1 ALLLGLFGALSQL
14 GTSFYYASARLMV
27 TRLVPPQDRT
37 EAIAWQRTG
46 NNLAQILSYSL
57 GAFFGRFGTAFLLLF
72 DSFTSFL
79 AAGVGAKILPP
90 AAPSPTATARESRDR
105 GGAANFYRGA
115 MIIALFTFV
124 YELYITAAA
133 AECKTLFGSEG
144 LQIFSKIMVINT
156 FLCAIFSVFA
166 ARYLRRA
173 ELALPA
179 GIALL
184 AIGCLITFRP
194 GAAEGAFYLGSLLVT
209 LGEIVFNAL
218 SGIVLIVITPP
229 GKRQASLYS
238 RGVLLQFVG
247 RIAGASAAFPLVV
260 DGAHPLFVIFVGC
273 VAGLLLCVESRSMLR
288 EAR

>member
-1 ALLLGLFGALSQL
+1 
-14 GTSFYYASARLMV
+14 
-27 TRLVPPQDRT
+27 
-37 EAIAWQRTG
+37 
-46 NNLAQILSYSL
+46 
-57 GAFFGRFGTAFLLLF
+57 
-72 DSFTSFL
+72 
-79 AAGVGAKILPP
+79 
-90 AAPSPTATARESRDR
+90 
-105 GGAANFYRGA
+105 
-115 MIIALFTFV
+115 
-124 YELYITAAA
+124 ITAAA